1 MNTIEELGISPVPWK
16 VVVENKRDCR
26 IFAVEANNG
35 AGITDFDCCEEQFST
50 YEGFA
55 NAELIAAA
63 PDLYEALRECVG
75 EMCKFC
81 KDTEIG
87 KSLPCESGCEIVR
100 RAKAA
105 LEKAGGM
112 E

>member
-1 MNTIEELGISPVPWK
+1 MKTLEELGISLTPWHAI
-16 VVVENKRDCR
+16 VRHLFRDIGWVYDKNDR
-26 IFAVEANNG
+26 ALFGVLLPSQAH
-35 AGITDFDCCEEQFST
+35 
-50 YEGFA
+50 
-55 NAELIAAA
+55 LIAAA

-87 KSLPCESGCEIVR
+87 KRLPCESGCEIMR

-105 LEKAGGM
+105 LEKAGGA